1 MALYE
6 LDGVAPRLADGA
18 WVADS
23 AQVIGRVVLGENA
36 SVWFGAVL
44 RGDNEALT
52 VDSLGPIG
60 RFRRRKA
67 AIPPPSAFTTPVL
80 VRTAAATPPPQQP
93 ARGRS

>member
-36 SVWFGAVL
+36 SVWSGAVL

-52 VDSLGPIG
+52 IG
-60 RFRRRKA
+60 RDTNVQDG
-67 AIPPPSAFTTPVL
+67 SVL
-80 VRTAAATPPPQQP
+80 HSDMGSPLTLGDEANIQP
-93 ARGRS
+93 LNT